1 MEGDILKIVVL
12 DGYSLNPGDMT
23 WDPIHRIGHATIYD
37 RTPDELIVERARDA
51 HVVLTNKTPL
61 TRETL
66 AQLPQLRY
74 IGVLAT
80 GYHIVDLDAT
90 ADAGIVVTNVPSYG
104 TSSVAQFTFAMILEL
119 CHHIGIHSE
128 DVKSGGW
135 CRNPDFSYRL
145 SPLIELYGKTI
156 GIIGY
161 GRIGQD
167 VATIAHAFGMQVCV
181 ARSEKSEMSVSK
193 RNTDVNEV
201 SLEQLLM
208 RADVVTLH
216 CPLLPST
223 EGIMNRQRLSWMKQ
237 NAILINTARGGLL
250 VDQDVADALNS
261 ERIYGAGLDVLTLE
275 PPDASNPLLR
285 ARNCLITPH
294 IAWATWEA
302 RSRLMDTAASNLRA
316 YVQGSPQNQIKS

>member
-1 MEGDILKIVVL
+1 MKIVVL

-23 WDPIHRIGHATIYD
+23 WDPFHRIGHVTIYD
-37 RTPDELIVERARDA
+37 RTAQELIVERTRDA
-51 HVVLTNKTPL
+51 QVVLTNKTPL
-61 TRETL
+61 TREML

-80 GYHIVDLDAT
+80 GYQNVDVDAAT
-90 ADAGIVVTNVPSYG
+90 DVGIIVTNIPTYG

-119 CHHIGIHSE
+119 CHHIGIHHE

-145 SPLIELYGKTI
+145 SPLIELYSKTI

-167 VATIAHAFGMQVCV
+167 VASIAHAFGMQVCV
-181 ARSEKSEMSVSK
+181 TRNEKSEMPATERNVQVS
-193 RNTDVNEV
+193 DV

-208 RADVVTLH
+208 RSDVVTLH

-223 EGIMNRQRLSWMKQ
+223 EGLINRQRLSWMKQ
-237 NAILINTARGGLL
+237 NAILINTARGGIV
-250 VDQDVADALNS
+250 VDQDLADALNS
-261 ERIYGAGLDVLTLE
+261 ERIYGAGLDVLTVE

-294 IAWATWEA
+294 MAWATWEA